1 MLCSLDSGQIPREIT
16 FIYLYALN
24 LFHHSSVQNDTNSS
38 YMRTHEREHDLN
50 NNRDLSQRETSH
62 TDVTYLK
69 VGTLAPVAGH
79 PYLPRGPPSGSS
91 SVVKRRTPGAGI
103 YCDCE
108 AGVRW

>member
-62 TDVTYLK
+62 TDVPQ
-69 VGTLAPVAGH
+69 GRDA
-79 PYLPRGPPSGSS
+79 RSCCRPSLSPS
-91 SVVKRRTPGAGI
+91 RA
-103 YCDCE
+103 
-108 AGVRW
+108 AVR